1 MPAIGKSV
9 RRSWGN
15 GARSRRQ
22 GGCMPKSSSQT
33 VRMEARPQV
42 GVRTKQHFAP
52 TAIQGLEVLS
62 LPVAR
67 LDVYVR
73 DLVER
78 NPLLDYDYDHAS
90 LQFEEL
96 PNEDDEAEAD
106 VSAVSGG
113 DDSALFDAGERFAR
127 RTASCAQG
135 ERGFDLARLR
145 DDCSETETL
154 HSHLRMQLG
163 DAGLDAND
171 RALLDALIE
180 NIDDDGY
187 FSGSMPAVCA
197 EAGRPVADG
206 ERLLAFVQGLS
217 PCGVGARNL
226 AECLSLQ
233 LDDESPYAATI
244 RELLQ
249 HNLDDLAENRTT
261 KLVRAYHLTL
271 DDLAAIRD
279 VICALDPRP
288 GASFSQR
295 KDTVYVIP
303 DLTIMRE
310 GTGFSVRV
318 TGELSETVVLNGAYE
333 RMLRTGGMD
342 DEAREWLGEK
352 RHEADAVL
360 ANIDQRRQ
368 TLHRFG
374 VYLAEVQYDFFSGGE
389 ARMRPLTMQQA
400 ADALGVHVSTISRT
414 VQDKH
419 VLTPWGVFPLKH
431 FFTSSVACSSEERRH
446 ALSSLAIKDRIKDL
460 VAHEDRR
467 TPLSDAAITTILN
480 GEGVEIKRRTVAKY
494 REALGIGR
502 QSQRRR

>member
-1 MPAIGKSV
+1 MPAIEANV
-9 RRSWGN
+9 RIPRGN
-15 GARSRRQ
+15 GSCTRRQ

-33 VRMEARPQV
+33 VRVEARPHAAL
-42 GVRTKQHFAP
+42 RAKQHFAP

-67 LDVYVR
+67 LDAYVC

-78 NPLLDYDYDHAS
+78 NPLLDFDYDHAS
-90 LQFEEL
+90 LLFEEL
-96 PNEDDEAEAD
+96 PEEDDDAETPDAAD
-106 VSAVSGG
+106 GGSASS
-113 DDSALFDAGERFAR
+113 SAEDRFAR
-127 RTASCAQG
+127 SAATNWD

-145 DDCSETETL
+145 DECSETETL

-163 DAGLDAND
+163 GAGLSGED

-180 NIDDDGY
+180 NIDDAGY

-197 EAGRPVADG
+197 EVDRPVADG
-206 ERLLAFVQGLS
+206 ERLLKLVQQLS
-217 PCGVGARNL
+217 PRGVGARSL
-226 AECLSLQ
+226 AECLTLQ
-233 LDDESPYAATI
+233 LDDDTPYAEVI
-244 RELLQ
+244 RTMLQ
-249 HNLDDLAENRTT
+249 SSLEDLAENRTT
-261 KLVRAYHLTL
+261 KLVRAYRLTL
-271 DDLAAIRD
+271 DDLAAIRG

-303 DLTIMRE
+303 DLTIMRD

-318 TGELSETVVLNGAYE
+318 TGELSETVVLNGTYE
-333 RMLRTGGMD
+333 RMLGKGLMD
-342 DEAREWLGEK
+342 YEAREWLSEK
-352 RHEADAVL
+352 RREADAAL

-374 VYLAEVQYDFFSGGE
+374 VYLAEAQYDFFTGGE

-431 FFTSSVACSSEERRH
+431 FFTSSVACSAEERRG

-460 VAHEDRR
+460 VAQEDRR
-467 TPLSDAAITTILN
+467 QPLSDAAITAVLN